1 MEIPLEVTPE
11 IPAGGCQVDLAFSGR
26 FGGREITPAVVPLIQ
41 TGAMLAENVGREP
54 EWRSPARWRANSSG
68 EMEISFDEKEQ
79 ALKLKTVF
87 APGTDR
93 WIYPEFILKPRESFR
108 RARGVAFEIKTVP
121 SMPKEAV
128 FMAVMGREKEHGRAV
143 FIRFPMPSAEWEERI
158 ISFDEFVPNPEN
170 IEMIRLGVNPKSD
183 RQSYWVRNLRVFYR

>member
-1 MEIPLEVTPE
+1 MGGRAAGLPEKLTVGPFSNVEIPLEVTPE

-93 WIYPEFILKPRESFR
+93 WIYPEYLLDLPGESL
-108 RARGVAFEIKTVP
+108 AGAVGITFEIKAGPEV
-121 SMPKEAV
+121 
-128 FMAVMGREKEHGRAV
+128 RHGASPTR
-143 FIRFPMPSAEWEERI
+143 R
-158 ISFDEFVPNPEN
+158 
-170 IEMIRLGVNPKSD
+170 
-183 RQSYWVRNLRVFYR
+183 